1 VGKMGSFKFRL
12 VTYFVLLALLPVLA
26 ASWAFGEVAARGET
40 KRVDARLDAGL
51 RVAIGD
57 YSENVASAA
66 TSAAA
71 LARLPAVQQALSG
84 GNRSALERATRA
96 VPHATFYAGHTLLAG
111 TPPSGPSARRSVTV
125 TTPGGARVGRV
136 VVWVPLDSRLVHH
149 LRGDSGLDAEDELV
163 LTSHGRV
170 LGGRHVSGAVG
181 DVAPGDAGY
190 VELEGSSYRAIGT
203 PILTGSQ
210 GVDLFALAP
219 KSAIDDAVGTA
230 RLRLL
235 LFAAGAL
242 AFAAMLAYLVGRTIV
257 RPLKELS
264 DAAGAVAR
272 GDFSRRVRV
281 RGQDEFAMLGRSFN
295 DMAAQ
300 LETRVDE
307 LAEARSGIKVAVSR
321 FGEALAVTH
330 EPHALMPLIVQSI
343 VDATGAVGG
352 VLMRDGKEIARGGDP
367 TAGGKPLEISLPTG
381 EGEGHVL
388 LLTPAGDDFSDDA
401 RELAYW
407 LSRQAGVALDNARL
421 HRRIEREAIT
431 DGLTELPNRRQF
443 EEALAT
449 EIGRVER
456 FGGFVSLIL
465 ADLDDFK
472 NVNDRYGHQAGDDVL
487 RAFAETLRRN
497 VREIDLPARYGGEEF
512 AVLLPQTDVAGATR
526 LAERIRAE
534 FASQEIETRFSAPLH
549 VTASFGVAAFPDEP
563 SQAALFAAADQTLYH
578 AKRSGKNCVV
588 AVGPTSHAPGSR

>member
-1 VGKMGSFKFRL
+1 MGKMGSFKFRL

-26 ASWAFGEVAARGET
+26 ASWAFSEVAARGET
-40 KRVDARLDAGL
+40 RRVDSRLNAAL
-51 RVAIGD
+51 RVAVGD
-57 YSENVASAA
+57 YSEDVAGAA
-66 TSAAA
+66 TSAAS
-71 LARLPAVQQALSG
+71 LARLPIVQQALSDE
-84 GNRSALERATRA
+84 NRGALERAARA
-96 VPHATFYAGHTLLAG
+96 VPHATFYAGHALLAG
-111 TPPSGPSARRSVTV
+111 TPPSDPAARRSVTV
-125 TTPGGARVGRV
+125 TTRGGAPVGRV
-136 VVWVPLDSRLVHH
+136 VVSVPLDSRLVHH
-149 LRGDSGLDAEDELV
+149 LRRDSGLDPEDKLV

-170 LGGRHVSGAVG
+170 IVGRHGSATIG
-181 DVAPGDAGY
+181 DLAPGDAGY
-190 VELEGSSYRAIGT
+190 VELEGDSYRAMGT
-203 PILTGSQ
+203 PIVTGRQ
-210 GVDLFALAP
+210 EVDLFALAP
-219 KSAIDDAVGTA
+219 KAAIDDAVGA
-230 RLRLL
+230 SRLRLL

-272 GDFSRRVRV
+272 GDFTRRVRV
-281 RGQDEFAMLGRSFN
+281 RGQDEFATLGRSFN

-300 LETRVDE
+300 LETRVEE
-307 LAEARSGIKVAVSR
+307 LADARSGIKLAVSR
-321 FGEALAVTH
+321 FGEALAATH
-330 EPHALMPLIVQSI
+330 EPHALMPLIVQSV

-352 VLMRDGKEIARGGDP
+352 MLMRDGKEIARAGDP
-367 TAGGKPLEISLPTG
+367 SLGGKPLEISIPTD
-381 EGEGHVL
+381 EGDDHVL
-388 LLTPAGDDFSDDA
+388 LLTPPGDDFSEDA

-421 HRRIEREAIT
+421 HQRIEREAIT

-456 FGGFVSLIL
+456 FGGSVSLIL

-563 SQAALFAAADQTLYH
+563 SQAALFAAADQTLYD

-588 AVGPTSHAPGSR
+588 AVAPTSRTPQ